1 MVSKKKKTALVEWTE
16 VFDTRIYPPEAINLA
31 IKDYASLGSFTV
43 KHKVGKIEVRAAIPA
58 ESDFHFRQ
66 EFSNYVL
73 GMTIKC
79 R

>member
-1 MVSKKKKTALVEWTE
+1 MANKKRKSTLVEWTE
-16 VFDTRIYPPEAINLA
+16 TFDTRIYPVKAVSQA
-31 IKDYASLGSFTV
+31 VKDHSSLGTFIMREDL
-43 KHKVGKIEVRAAIPA
+43 GKIEVRAAIPA

-73 GMTIKC
+73 GMVIKC